1 MNFFRG
7 WEAYRDGFGTLTGEH
22 WLGEGPAACRL
33 GGAGGRLV
41 PDGWLSASPW
51 PGHAEP
57 ARGCC
62 VRGGD
67 VRALRGNEVAGQAG
81 AGIVGT
87 G

>member
-41 PDGWLSASPW
+41 QTDGCLRLPGLGTPSP
-51 PGHAEP
+51 
-57 ARGCC
+57 
-62 VRGGD
+62 
-67 VRALRGNEVAGQAG
+67 LAG
-81 AGIVGT
+81 AASEGATSGR
-87 G
+87 